1 MKASDLPCW
10 KCGASLTDVLLPLS
24 RLANCKAC
32 HSDLHVCRMCKF
44 YDTSVASSCAEPVAE
59 KVNDKQRKNFCGYL
73 QPNPDIRREAN
84 NTASTQSKQQ
94 LDSLFGLDSEGSG
107 VDSISGEELSEEE
120 KSRQK
125 LDDLFDTKE
134 GK

>member
-1 MKASDLPCW
+1 MKASDLSCW
-10 KCGASLTDVLLPLS
+10 KCGASLTDVPMPLS
-24 RLANCKAC
+24 RLATCKAC

-44 YDTSVASSCAEPVAE
+44 YDTSVASSCAEPVAG

-73 QPNPDIRREAN
+73 QPNPNIRRETDN
-84 NTASTQSKQQ
+84 IASKQSKQQ
-94 LDSLFGLDSEGSG
+94 LDSLFGIDSDGSG
-107 VDSISGEELSEEE
+107 VDSMSGEELSEEE

-125 LDDLFDTKE
+125 LENLFGTKE